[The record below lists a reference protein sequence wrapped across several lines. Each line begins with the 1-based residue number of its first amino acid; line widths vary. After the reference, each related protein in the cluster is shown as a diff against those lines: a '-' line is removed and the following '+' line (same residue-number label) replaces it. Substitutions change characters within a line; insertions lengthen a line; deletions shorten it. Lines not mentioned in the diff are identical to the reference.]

1 MQTLHNKHKGE
12 PIYIVGGGKSIDYYP
27 TSFWNNKIVIGVN
40 QATRKVNC
48 NYSVRKEGKTEQGV
62 ISIMSYYRMGDPGH
76 ARNEAD
82 YIFNHNVNRGDS
94 SPIDIRQCHPG
105 GDRII
110 VGGSTITSAMHI
122 AAFMGAS
129 EIYLAGHDLCSIDGA
144 VNSNNYYDGVL
155 SMWDGGAGYR
165 RWLDRV
171 ASQSRL
177 VADYIKK
184 EYDTNIVSLSPFM
197 GLLGEGHKLC

>member
-1 MQTLHNKHKGE
+1 
-12 PIYIVGGGKSIDYYP
+12 
-27 TSFWNNKIVIGVN
+27 
-40 QATRKVNC
+40 
-48 NYSVRKEGKTEQGV
+48 
-62 ISIMSYYRMGDPGH
+62 MGDPGH

-82 YIFNHNVNRGDS
+82 FIFNHNPNRGDRGI
-94 SPIDIRQCHPG
+94 IDTIQCHPG

-129 EIYLAGHDLCSIDGA
+129 EVYMAGHDLCSIDGE
-144 VNSNNYYDGVL
+144 VNSSNYYDGVL
-155 SMWDGGAGYR
+155 LLWDTDGYR

-171 ASQSRL
+171 AAQSRFT
-177 VADYIKK
+177 ADYIK
-184 EYDTNIVSLSPFM
+184 ENYGINIVSLTPFM